1 MIVGGL
7 GKNLMA
13 YRMGCQMKSYSWH
26 YFFCLTS
33 CGPSSL
39 LFKQKI
45 FTMNLHAADVLKKLK
60 DIKKLQ
66 KVKQPI
72 GVDTLLLYF
81 NVTPEVLDS
90 LLKELQQEG
99 RVMLTDGR
107 YYQNNKRLAHPK
119 VDLVENAS

>member
-1 MIVGGL
+1 
-7 GKNLMA
+7 
-13 YRMGCQMKSYSWH
+13 
-26 YFFCLTS
+26 
-33 CGPSSL
+33 
-39 LFKQKI
+39 
-45 FTMNLHAADVLKKLK
+45 MNLHAADVLKKLK

-81 NVTPEVLDS
+81 NVTPEVLDN

-99 RVMLTDGR
+99 CVMLTDGR

>member
-1 MIVGGL
+1 
-7 GKNLMA
+7 
-13 YRMGCQMKSYSWH
+13 
-26 YFFCLTS
+26 
-33 CGPSSL
+33 
-39 LFKQKI
+39 
-45 FTMNLHAADVLKKLK
+45 MNLLAADVLKKLK

-99 RVMLTDGR
+99 HVMLTDGR
-107 YYQNNKRLAHPK
+107 YYQNNKRQAYPK